1 MLYKLI
7 RRQKEMDEQQ
17 ERDYYQQQKNIPIVT
32 PNLFGTYNPI
42 WTSTLANSR
51 SKSAKW
57 FARLLLVFY
66 LAPFIGGTA
75 LGTLGLINLFSRDSN
90 KYSTSK

>member
-1 MLYKLI
+1 
-7 RRQKEMDEQQ
+7 MDEQQ

-32 PNLFGTYNPI
+32 PNLFRTYNPI

-57 FARLLLVFY
+57 VARLLLVFY
-66 LAPFIGGTA
+66 LAPLLIGGTA
-75 LGTLGLINLFSRDSN
+75 LGTWRLINLFSRDSN

>member
-1 MLYKLI
+1 
-7 RRQKEMDEQQ
+7 MDEQQ
-17 ERDYYQQQKNIPIVT
+17 ERGYYEQQKNIPIVT
-32 PNLFGTYNPI
+32 PNLFRTYNPI
-42 WTSTLANSR
+42 WTIVLANSR

-57 FARLLLVFY
+57 FARLILIFY

-75 LGTLGLINLFSRDSN
+75 MGTWGLINLFSRESS

>member
-1 MLYKLI
+1 
-7 RRQKEMDEQQ
+7 MDEQQ
-17 ERDYYQQQKNIPIVT
+17 ERDYYQQQKNMPIVT

-42 WTSTLANSR
+42 LTSTLANSR

-66 LAPFIGGTA
+66 LALFIGGTA
-75 LGTLGLINLFSRDSN
+75 LGTWGLINLFSRDSN

>member
-1 MLYKLI
+1 
-7 RRQKEMDEQQ
+7 MDEQQ

-32 PNLFGTYNPI
+32 PNLFRTYNPI

-57 FARLLLVFY
+57 FARLLLVFLPSTIY
-66 LAPFIGGTA
+66 RWYCFRYIGFDKSFLTR
-75 LGTLGLINLFSRDSN
+75 FE
-90 KYSTSK
+90 